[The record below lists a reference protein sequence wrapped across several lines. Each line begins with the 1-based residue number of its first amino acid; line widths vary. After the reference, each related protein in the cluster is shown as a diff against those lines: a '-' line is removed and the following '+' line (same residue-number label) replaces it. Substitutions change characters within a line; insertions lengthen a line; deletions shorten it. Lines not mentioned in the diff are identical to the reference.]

1 MINHRPLIPL
11 VLLILIT
18 LVLLNIYTSLSLNNG
33 GDTEAHSFLPPQSDF
48 RVKSLASGNTTIIL
62 SLLNFTINT
71 TSPQNSGRLAP
82 QRRNGTPFISLT
94 KHQNNGDHWWSY
106 TDSCFAVD
114 DICRIPNNRWF
125 YFRHNSVDP
134 KHSNRSVTIKW
145 QPSFEL
151 KYMPHTYQR
160 GVYAD
165 TRIQMNVH
173 ASHRVILDELEQTD
187 QCRMSSDPHHV
198 VLQSLF
204 NVSSKRNV
212 YLYPIPRIEDRSY
225 LNAFFFAFQDMV
237 GEFYSRT
244 LMYMHRLF
252 SVTPSLKK
260 VYESMNMTMMEK
272 NQSPIERSQYYIHI
286 TIANKA
292 LLDAHKLLLS
302 GMHHFNNTQSKWAK
316 SAVDLLW
323 PENDSDC
330 QCYQKLV
337 FCGYGTYLQENGG
350 SEQYTLWPSKYIDE
364 TGDEIEG
371 PSACNPVSPL
381 FTLNPNECQEFAKL
395 KSYVL
400 SNIEANYPDIEK
412 AIRQHRRSILMK
424 LHQKIDKNYNGD
436 TRDWSIVGLTQRY
449 SRRVWLNLQNVTEA
463 CNAYFQNEKVVCI
476 EVNVEGTHSPR
487 EQFLLHRSLDA
498 LVGVH
503 GAQLTQAVFLQ
514 QHGHVLELLPW
525 IPVSM
530 IINVNNVAIL
540 GWLFIDYCIFPL
552 FRITFKGDGQHEHQ
566 GQLHWE
572 LFFITL
578 ISIIM
583 GIA

>member
-125 YFRHNSVDP
+125 YFRHNSVYP

-225 LNAFFFAFQDMV
+225 LNAFFLH
-237 GEFYSRT
+237 SR
-244 LMYMHRLF
+244 
-252 SVTPSLKK
+252 
-260 VYESMNMTMMEK
+260 
-272 NQSPIERSQYYIHI
+272 I
-286 TIANKA
+286 
-292 LLDAHKLLLS
+292 
-302 GMHHFNNTQSKWAK
+302 W
-316 SAVDLLW
+316 
-323 PENDSDC
+323 
-330 QCYQKLV
+330 
-337 FCGYGTYLQENGG
+337 
-350 SEQYTLWPSKYIDE
+350 
-364 TGDEIEG
+364 
-371 PSACNPVSPL
+371 
-381 FTLNPNECQEFAKL
+381 
-395 KSYVL
+395 
-400 SNIEANYPDIEK
+400 
-412 AIRQHRRSILMK
+412 
-424 LHQKIDKNYNGD
+424 
-436 TRDWSIVGLTQRY
+436 
-449 SRRVWLNLQNVTEA
+449 
-463 CNAYFQNEKVVCI
+463 
-476 EVNVEGTHSPR
+476 
-487 EQFLLHRSLDA
+487 
-498 LVGVH
+498 
-503 GAQLTQAVFLQ
+503 
-514 QHGHVLELLPW
+514 
-525 IPVSM
+525 
-530 IINVNNVAIL
+530 
-540 GWLFIDYCIFPL
+540 
-552 FRITFKGDGQHEHQ
+552 
-566 GQLHWE
+566 
-572 LFFITL
+572 
-578 ISIIM
+578 
-583 GIA
+583 